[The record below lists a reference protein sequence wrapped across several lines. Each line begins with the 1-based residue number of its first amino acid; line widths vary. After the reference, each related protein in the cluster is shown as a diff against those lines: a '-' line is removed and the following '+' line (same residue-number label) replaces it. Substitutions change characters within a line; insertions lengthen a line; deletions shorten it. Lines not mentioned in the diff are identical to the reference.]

1 MKEEL
6 FNLCQSSFQ
15 NVIERIFNVT
25 KHQFPIFEIPTKFII
40 DIQVK
45 IVLKVT
51 RLHNFIQSYQ
61 TIGDIYDKA
70 QLDTKCLL
78 IYLSQEKEEV
88 VNQTIYTSAN
98 ISREIEL

>member
-51 RLHNFIQSYQ
+51 RLHNFI
-61 TIGDIYDKA
+61 
-70 QLDTKCLL
+70 
-78 IYLSQEKEEV
+78 
-88 VNQTIYTSAN
+88 
-98 ISREIEL
+98 